1 MRGAPAWLVRTVTER
16 LPDLAGRPWQP
27 LAGGRINR
35 VWHVGDQVVKCYDP
49 RGQSPLFPN
58 DPLAEAQA
66 LRQFGPIGL
75 SPHLSQTG
83 QGWLA
88 YRHVPGQTWVAGTAA
103 VARFLHRLHS
113 APATGLRP
121 LASGSAA
128 LASTAT
134 AILADC
140 RERLPRP
147 DPPMVA
153 PWPDPRPIHGDA
165 VPGNL
170 VEGPAGLVAIDWQ
183 CPALGDPAEDIATFL
198 SPAMQLLYRGAP
210 LTAEEVA
217 AFLAAYPDRSVVA
230 RYLAL
235 RPLFH
240 WRMAA
245 HCLWRA
251 ERGDPAYRLAL
262 QLELAQ
268 ISVPIQTPSATIAPP
283 ASIQ

>member
-1 MRGAPAWLVRTVTER
+1 MTTPPTWLVRAVTES
-16 LPDLAGRPWQP
+16 LPDLAGRSWLP

-35 VWHVGDQVVKCYDP
+35 VWKVGDQVVKCYDP
-49 RGQSPLFPN
+49 GGHSPLFPN

-75 SPHLSQTG
+75 SPDLSQTG

-88 YRHVPGQTWVAGTAA
+88 YRHVPGQTWAAGTGA
-103 VARFLHRLHS
+103 VARFLHRLHGT
-113 APATGLRP
+113 AATGLRP

-128 LASTAT
+128 LTSAAE
-134 AILADC
+134 AILAGC
-140 RERLPRP
+140 RARLVRP
-147 DPPMVA
+147 DAPGIA

-170 VEGPAGLVAIDWQ
+170 VLGPAGLVAIDWQ

-210 LTAEEVA
+210 LSTDEVA
-217 AFLAAYPDRSVVA
+217 EFFAAYPDQAVVT
-230 RYLAL
+230 RYQAL

-251 ERGDPAYRLAL
+251 ERGDPAYRAAL